1 MPLVRRISNL
11 FTRSR
16 VERDI
21 DAELQAH
28 LAMRAEDGSAVGL
41 TPEAAPRDALIRFGN
56 PSVIKENAT
65 AVDAILILDNIWQDL
80 RYGIRGLVKSP
91 GFTITA
97 MLTLGLGIGM
107 NASLYSLASG
117 ILRPLPIREPGR
129 VGVIVGTNSSYD
141 DDRSPVSAP
150 EFLYL
155 QEQMQS
161 FSEIAAGDASRSFNV
176 SENGEPERLRA
187 FQVSPNYFQ
196 LLGVTAQ
203 VGRILLPGDDH
214 SDQRHIVV
222 LSQSIWQRRFGMDPG
237 IIGKTMRL
245 DGEKYTVVGVMP
257 GYFKQTYYPV
267 DLWTPLVF
275 GADQR
280 TPRADAPR
288 QYVVFARLKPGVATT
303 QARAEVQS
311 LDARYSASLLKHSTG
326 WRASVTPIEDYFA
339 PRPMRIA
346 LTLLMSVAGVVLL
359 IVCGNVSG
367 LLLARGLARER
378 EFAIRRALGASRWR
392 IARQLMLENL
402 ILSLLGGGFALL
414 LALGGVRLLRA
425 RLDFNAYGAFIAD
438 KIALDGGVLV
448 FTLAISVC
456 AALLFGLLPAL
467 DRSKIQ
473 SSSPLREAARHA
485 SSGKRPSRLRGVLVV
500 GQIAA
505 ALVLLTCCT
514 FVIKGLYD
522 LDNLNQGFDPKQ
534 VITAGL
540 QLSQETYD
548 SADKQRAFV
557 AEAVRR
563 VQRLPGVQ
571 LAAATTDLPISLAR
585 MVPFSLEGQPITKP
599 EDRPW
604 ARYYA
609 ISPEYLHVMHIQLA
623 GGRGFSASDDAGK
636 PAVALVNQAF
646 LRQFAA
652 NGDVLGKHVTV
663 AFTSST
669 GQTVAEIVGVVANVA
684 DYQGQSSFQPQI
696 YLSLAQYPDARLALV
711 ARTSLNPKSLI
722 VPLRQA
728 VRSLDRNQ
736 AIDNPRTMTQVVTT
750 TNGGNR
756 LIVFLLEIF
765 AVLSLL
771 LVAIGIYGVI
781 AFTVNQRNRE
791 IGVRMAL
798 GAHRRQIL
806 FMVLNNGIKLAV
818 IGLLVGLPLCLPLP
832 HLLGHIFQNVVRFQT
847 YTIAVLIGVPLFVV
861 LVALV
866 STYVP
871 ALRAS
876 RIDPAGAIR
885 YE

>member
-28 LAMRAEDGSAVGL
+28 LAMRAEDSIAAGL
-41 TPEAAPRDALIRFGN
+41 TPEAARRDALIRFGN

-563 VQRLPGVQ
+563 VQHLPGVQ

>member
-1 MPLVRRISNL
+1 
-11 FTRSR
+11 
-16 VERDI
+16 
-21 DAELQAH
+21 
-28 LAMRAEDGSAVGL
+28 L
-41 TPEAAPRDALIRFGN
+41 TPEAARRDALIRFGN

-117 ILRPLPIREPGR
+117 ILRPLPIRELGR

>member
-1 MPLVRRISNL
+1 
-11 FTRSR
+11 
-16 VERDI
+16 
-21 DAELQAH
+21 
-28 LAMRAEDGSAVGL
+28 
-41 TPEAAPRDALIRFGN
+41 
-56 PSVIKENAT
+56 
-65 AVDAILILDNIWQDL
+65 
-80 RYGIRGLVKSP
+80 
-91 GFTITA
+91 
-97 MLTLGLGIGM
+97 
-107 NASLYSLASG
+107 
-117 ILRPLPIREPGR
+117 
-129 VGVIVGTNSSYD
+129 
-141 DDRSPVSAP
+141 
-150 EFLYL
+150 L
-155 QEQMQS
+155 QEQTRS

-187 FQVSPNYFQ
+187 FQVSPGYFQ
-196 LLGVTAQ
+196 LLGVTAL
-203 VGRILLPGDDH
+203 VGRTLLPGDDRPG
-214 SDQRHIVV
+214 QRHIVV

-237 IIGKTMRL
+237 IIGKTMQL

-257 GYFKQTYYPV
+257 SYFKQTYYPV

-275 GADQR
+275 GDDQR

-288 QYVVFARLKPGVATT
+288 QYVVFARLKPGVGIT

-311 LDARYSASLLKHSTG
+311 LDARYSAGLLNHSTD
-326 WRASVTPIEDYFA
+326 WRASLTPIEDYFA

-367 LLLARGLARER
+367 LLLARGLARGK

-392 IARQLMLENL
+392 LTRQLMLENL
-402 ILSLLGGGFALL
+402 ILSLLGGGFAVLV
-414 LALGGVRLLRA
+414 ALGGVRLLRA
-425 RLDFNAYGAFIAD
+425 RLQFNDFGAFIAD
-438 KIALDGGVLV
+438 KVTIDSGVLL
-448 FTLAISVC
+448 FTLSSSIC
-456 AALLFGLLPAL
+456 TALLFGLLPAL
-467 DRSKIQ
+467 DMSKIQ
-473 SSSPLREAARHA
+473 SGSPLKEAQRTA
-485 SSGKRPSRLRGVLVV
+485 SSGKRPSRLRSALVV
-500 GQIAA
+500 SQIAA
-505 ALVLLTCCT
+505 ALILLTCCT
-514 FVIKGLYD
+514 LVVKGLYD

-540 QLSQETYD
+540 QLSQATYD
-548 SADKQRAFV
+548 SPDKQRAFV

-563 VQRLPGVQ
+563 VQHLPGVQ

-585 MVPFSLEGQPITKP
+585 MVPFTLEGQPMTKP

-646 LRQFAA
+646 LKQFATNDEA
-652 NGDVLGKHVTV
+652 LGKHVTV

-696 YLSLAQYPDARLALV
+696 YLPLAQYPDARLTLV

-728 VRSLDRNQ
+728 FRSLDRNQ
-736 AIDNPRTMTQVVTT
+736 AIDNPRTMAQVVTT

-756 LIVFLLEIF
+756 LIVFLLEIV
-765 AVLSLL
+765 AVLALL
-771 LVAIGIYGVI
+771 LVAIGIYGVV

-798 GAHRRQIL
+798 GAHRRHIL
-806 FMVLNNGIKLAV
+806 LMVLNNGIKLAA
-818 IGLLVGLPLCLPLP
+818 IGLIVGLPLCLPLP
-832 HLLGHIFQNVVRFQT
+832 HLLGHIFQNVVGFQT
-847 YTIAVLIGVPLFVV
+847 HTIAVLIGVPLFVV
-861 LVALV
+861 LVAFV

-876 RIDPAGAIR
+876 RIDLVGALH

>member
-1 MPLVRRISNL
+1 MPNFRRIGNL
-11 FTRSR
+11 FARSR
-16 VERDI
+16 VEREI
-21 DAELQAH
+21 EAELQAH
-28 LAMRAEDGSAVGL
+28 IAMRTEDNLASGM
-41 TPEAAPRDALIRFGN
+41 TPEEAKRDALVRFGN
-56 PSVIKENAT
+56 PTLVKERAT
-65 AVDAILILDNIWQDL
+65 AADAVLGFESIRQDL
-80 RYGIRGLVKSP
+80 AYGIRGLLKSP

-97 MLTLGLGIGM
+97 MLTLALGIGI

-129 VGVIVGTNSSYD
+129 VGVVVGTNSSYD
-141 DDRSPVSAP
+141 DDRSPISAP
-150 EFLYL
+150 EFLFL
-155 QEQMQS
+155 REQMQS

-176 SENGEPERLRA
+176 SDNGEPERLRA
-187 FQVSPNYFQ
+187 FQVSPGYFR
-196 LLGVTAQ
+196 LLGVAAQ
-203 VGRILLPGDDH
+203 VGRTLLPGDDQP
-214 SDQRHIVV
+214 DNRHIVV

-257 GYFKQTYYPV
+257 SDFKQTYYPV

-275 GADQR
+275 GDDQR

-288 QYVVFARLKPGVATT
+288 QYVVFARLKPGVGIT
-303 QARAEVQS
+303 QARAEAQS
-311 LDARYSASLLKHSTG
+311 LDARYSASLLKHSTD
-326 WRASVTPIEDYFA
+326 WRASVTPIENYFA

-367 LLLARGLARER
+367 LLLARGIAREK

-402 ILSLLGGGFALL
+402 MLSLLGGCFAVL

-448 FTLAISVC
+448 FTLAISIG

-473 SSSPLREAARHA
+473 SGSPLKEAARNA
-485 SSGKRPSRLRGVLVV
+485 SSAKRPSRLRSVLVV

-540 QLSQETYD
+540 QLSQATYD
-548 SADKQRAFV
+548 SPDKQRAFV
-557 AEAVRR
+557 TEAVQR
-563 VQRLPGVQ
+563 VQNLPGVQ
-571 LAAATTDLPISLAR
+571 LAAVTTDLPISLAR

-609 ISPEYLHVMHIQLA
+609 ISPEYLHVMNIELS
-623 GGRGFSASDDAGK
+623 GGRGFSGSDDAGK

-646 LRQFAA
+646 LKQFAA
-652 NGDVLGKHVTV
+652 NGEVLGKHVTV
-663 AFTSST
+663 AFTAST

-696 YLSLAQYPDARLALV
+696 YLPLAQYPEARLALV

-728 VRSLDRNQ
+728 FRSLDRNQ

-798 GAHRRQIL
+798 GAHRRQIQ
-806 FMVLNNGIKLAV
+806 FMVLRNGMKLAA
-818 IGLLVGLPLCLPLP
+818 IGVLVGLPLCLPLP

-861 LVALV
+861 LVALG

-876 RIDPAGAIR
+876 RIDPAGALR